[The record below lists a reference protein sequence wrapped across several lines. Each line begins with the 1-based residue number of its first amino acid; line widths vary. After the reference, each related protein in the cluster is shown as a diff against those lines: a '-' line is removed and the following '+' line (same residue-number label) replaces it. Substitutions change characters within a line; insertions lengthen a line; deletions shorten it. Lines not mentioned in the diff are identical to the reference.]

1 MLREEANH
9 LFGIALTP
17 LYCDFFSI
25 VHGDLEYYCF
35 FCSNTVFNFSHKILT
50 EIELKV
56 LEKGRDFAPAQKTL
70 NEPEFCKDFEEFC
83 RRM

>member
-1 MLREEANH
+1 ME
-9 LFGIALTP
+9 IW
-17 LYCDFFSI
+17 SI
-25 VHGDLEYYCF
+25 IGS

-50 EIELKV
+50 EIELK
-56 LEKGRDFAPAQKTL
+56 EEERATGRDFAPVQKTL